1 MPMKNNL
8 LFYCFLLFSIIA
20 QSQDFKEEEIELTT
34 RDDKSLYGTLLTND
48 KNDSTIVLIIPGSG
62 PTDRDG
68 NSLILQ
74 GKNNSLKYLAEDLI
88 EANLPSLRIDKRGV
102 GKSAKAMT
110 KEEDLTFDMYVED
123 VVEWGNFLLK
133 DDRFNQIII
142 AGHSEGSLIGMIA
155 AQKVPVKAYI
165 SLAGSGTSA
174 DTIISKQMAT
184 QPEMLTKEVE
194 RVFSKLRKGDTVGD
208 VNILL
213 YSLFRPSIQPYMI
226 SWIKYHP
233 AKEIAKLDIP
243 ILIVQGN
250 TDIQISVDDA
260 KSLNNANKS
269 STLVIIDQMNHVF
282 KDAPIDRA
290 ANIAAYTNPELKNV
304 PLLASEIIKFISE
317 LK

>member
-1 MPMKNNL
+1 MKNNL

-20 QSQDFKEEEIELTT
+20 QSQDFKEDEIELTT

-194 RVFSKLRKGDTVGD
+194 RVFSKLRQGDTVGD

>member
-20 QSQDFKEEEIELTT
+20 QSQDFKEDEIELTT

-194 RVFSKLRKGDTVGD
+194 RVFSKLRQGDTVGD

>member
-1 MPMKNNL
+1 MKNNL

-34 RDDKSLYGTLLTND
+34 RDDKSLYGTVVTND
-48 KNDSTIVLIIPGSG
+48 QNDSTIVLVIPGSG

-88 EANLPSLRIDKRGV
+88 EANIPSLRIDKRGV
-102 GKSAKAMT
+102 GKSAQAMT

-123 VVEWGNFLLK
+123 VVEWGNILLK

-155 AQKVPVKAYI
+155 AQKIPAKAYI
-165 SLAGSGTSA
+165 SIAGSGIPA
-174 DTIISKQMAT
+174 DSIITKQMEG
-184 QPEMLTKEVE
+184 QPEMLTTELE
-194 RVFSKLRKGDTVGD
+194 RVFSKLRQGDTVGD

-233 AKEIAKLDIP
+233 TNEIAKLDIP

-260 KSLNNANKS
+260 KSLNSANKL
-269 STLVIIDQMNHVF
+269 STLIIIDQMNHVF
-282 KDAPIDRA
+282 KEAPIDRA

>member
-1 MPMKNNL
+1 MKNNL